1 MKLKHAF
8 TVACIALSM
17 ASAAQAQVG
26 FSATLGTTGA
36 GLHVSVPLAPQLD
49 ARFGVNGLNY
59 SHDGNTSDVDYDLK
73 LKMRTVDA
81 LLDYY
86 PMSTGFRV
94 TGGIVYNGNKI
105 DAEGRP
111 GPGGTY
117 TLNGRTY
124 PAATV
129 GSLNGQI
136 DFRNIAPYL
145 GIGWGNATSRTQ
157 EKGWGFTADLGVLFQ
172 GSPRTSLT
180 NSGCAAPVLVC
191 SQFAAD
197 VALENRSLQDEADN
211 YKAFPVLRLGV
222 NYRF

>member
-8 TVACIALSM
+8 TGACIALSM

-26 FSATLGTTGA
+26 FNAMIGTTGA
-36 GLHVSVPLAPQLD
+36 GLHLSVPVMPQLD

-59 SHDGNTSDVDYDLK
+59 SHSGNTSDVDYDLK

-86 PMSTGFRV
+86 PMSTGFRL

-105 DAEGRP
+105 DANGVP
-111 GPGGTY
+111 GSGGTY
-117 TLNGRTY
+117 TLNGRSY
-124 PAATV
+124 PASVV
-129 GSLNGQI
+129 GNLNGKI
-136 DFRNIAPYL
+136 DFRNVAPYL
-145 GIGWGNATSRTQ
+145 GIGWGNATSRRQ

-172 GSPRTSLT
+172 GTPRTSLS
-180 NSGCAAPVLVC
+180 NSGCTAPVLVC
-191 SQFAAD
+191 SQLASDIA
-197 VALENRSLQDEADN
+197 VENRSLQEEADD